1 MQDKLEYLID
11 KHIMDI
17 IEFRR
22 DLHQYPELGM
32 EEVRTSARVAEE
44 LKKLDLEVQTGIGK
58 MGVVG
63 LLKGNTDGRTILL
76 RADMD
81 ALPLEEETDLSFKSK
96 NPGLMHACGH
106 DVHTSILLG
115 AAKVLSEVKEHI
127 NGNIKFVFQPAEE
140 ASPTGGARYM
150 IEDGVLENPKV
161 DAALA
166 LHVWNLP
173 LGKVG
178 LKPGP
183 IMAQSDRIFIKVKG
197 SSSHASQPQNGIDA
211 IVASGYIITALQT
224 IVSRNVDPME
234 SAVITIG
241 KINGGTRYN
250 VISDTVSMEGTVR
263 IFDPKVAD
271 MMPKRIMEIV
281 KNVSLALGC
290 ECEVEYVKGYS
301 LLANDEKLTFE
312 VANSLREAIGED
324 NVIIAE
330 KPASGGED
338 FSAFTNI
345 VPSVYFWL
353 GMVSELNKDKC
364 TIHNPNLI
372 VDEGCIPIGI
382 KAMVYSAI
390 NFLNK

>member
-1 MQDKLEYLID
+1 
-11 KHIMDI
+11 
-17 IEFRR
+17 
-22 DLHQYPELGM
+22 
-32 EEVRTSARVAEE
+32 
-44 LKKLDLEVQTGIGK
+44 

-197 SSSHASQPQNGIDA
+197 SSSHASQPQHGIDA

-224 IVSRNVDPME
+224 IVSRNLDPME

-250 VISDTVSMEGTVR
+250 VISDTVTMEGTVR
-263 IFDPKVAD
+263 IFDPIVAD
-271 MMPKRIMEIV
+271 MIPKRIREV
-281 KNVSLALGC
+281 VNNVSLAFGC
-290 ECEVEYVKGYS
+290 ECELEYVKGYS
-301 LLANDEKLTFE
+301 LLSNDEKLTFE
-312 VANSLREAIGED
+312 VVDSLKEAIGED

-330 KPASGGED
+330 KPSSGGED
-338 FSAFTNI
+338 FSAFTSR

-353 GMVSELNKDKC
+353 GMVSDLNKNKS
-364 TIHNPNLI
+364 TIHNPNLV
-372 VDEGCIPIGI
+372 VDEKCIPIGI

>member
-1 MQDKLEYLID
+1 MKDKLEHLID

-32 EEVRTSARVAEE
+32 EEVRTSAKIAEE
-44 LKKLDLEVQTGIGK
+44 LSKLDLEVQTGIGK

-63 LLKGNTDGRTILL
+63 LLKANREGRTILL

-81 ALPLEEETDLSFKSK
+81 ALPLEEQTNLPFKSK
-96 NPGLMHACGH
+96 NPGIMHACGH
-106 DVHTSILLG
+106 DIHTSILLG
-115 AAKVLSEVKEHI
+115 AAKVLNELKEHI

-140 ASPTGGARYM
+140 ASPTGGAKYM

-166 LHVWNLP
+166 LHVWNIP
-173 LGKVG
+173 LGKIA
-178 LKPGP
+178 LKAGP
-183 IMAQSDRIFIKVKG
+183 MMAQSDRIFITVKG
-197 SSSHASQPQNGIDA
+197 SSAHASQPQHGIDA

-224 IVSRNVDPME
+224 IVSRNLDPME

-250 VISDTVSMEGTVR
+250 VISDTVTMEGTVR
-263 IFDPKVAD
+263 IFDPIVAD
-271 MMPKRIMEIV
+271 MIPKRIREV
-281 KNVSLALGC
+281 VNNVSLAFGC
-290 ECEVEYVKGYS
+290 ECELEYVKGYS
-301 LLANDEKLTFE
+301 LLSNDEKLTFE
-312 VANSLREAIGED
+312 VVDSLKEAIGED

-330 KPASGGED
+330 KPSSGGED
-338 FSAFTNI
+338 FSAFTSR

-353 GMVSELNKDKC
+353 GMVSDLNKNKS
-364 TIHNPNLI
+364 TIHNPNLV
-372 VDEGCIPIGI
+372 VDEKCIPIGI